1 MTARASRFAI
11 LPITLLGFALRV
23 VGVLSQSLW
32 RDEVDALLFATR
44 PLGQFVE
51 MFRQPGQNGPLF
63 FIALRPWLAA
73 AGHSEFALRFPSVLA
88 GALSIP
94 LLYVL
99 VARLAGR
106 RVALVA
112 ALLMATAPYGV
123 WYGQE
128 AKMYCAAD
136 RPRAGDAPGNHADRA
151 GHHSSISRPWPGSRS
166 IS

>member
-1 MTARASRFAI
+1 
-11 LPITLLGFALRV
+11 
-23 VGVLSQSLW
+23 
-32 RDEVDALLFATR
+32 
-44 PLGQFVE
+44 

-73 AGHSEFALRFPSVLA
+73 AGHSELALRFPSVLA

-128 AKMYCAAD
+128 AKMYALLTVLVPATLLAITQIAQATT
-136 RPRAGDAPGNHADRA
+136 RRSA
-151 GHHSSISRPWPGSRS
+151 SLPGSRS